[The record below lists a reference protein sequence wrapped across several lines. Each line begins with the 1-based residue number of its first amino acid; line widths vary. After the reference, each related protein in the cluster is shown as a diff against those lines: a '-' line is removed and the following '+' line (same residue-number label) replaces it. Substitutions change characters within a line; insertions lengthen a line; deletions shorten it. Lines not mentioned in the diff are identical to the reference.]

1 MEDCWKNVTRIQ
13 ENRFDSLP
21 VLYEISGCSCNNNCD
36 GNCSCCQLSHR
47 AEHIFDNQGRI
58 RTEFLKELDLLPSI
72 YECHSQCRCHGLL
85 CGNSSRVL
93 DVTSFVIQ
101 KTRDKGYGLF
111 ATVDIPAG
119 SVVVEYVGE
128 VIRHKE
134 ANKRLEAS
142 DMVYILEIREQ
153 YTNMTIRTC
162 IDATNF
168 GNESRFINHACE
180 SNCGILL
187 VRKGSIIPH
196 VFFIAKRL
204 IKKGEEITI
213 HYGGVSIPSKRV
225 PCRCGCSSC
234 CGFIPFSI

>member
-1 MEDCWKNVTRIQ
+1 M
-13 ENRFDSLP
+13 SLP
-21 VLYEISGCSCNNNCD
+21 WIIVWKFIACTGCYFVCYTENKRQGIWIICYCWYSCRK
-36 GNCSCCQLSHR
+36 CCCWVCGRGDST
-47 AEHIFDNQGRI
+47 QGSKQ
-58 RTEFLKELDLLPSI
+58 TTW
-72 YECHSQCRCHGLL
+72 SQWHGLHSWNT
-85 CGNSSRVL
+85 GAIHVV
-93 DVTSFVIQ
+93 DGI
-101 KTRDKGYGLF
+101 LF
-111 ATVDIPAG
+111 N
-119 SVVVEYVGE
+119 
-128 VIRHKE
+128 R
-134 ANKRLEAS
+134 R
-142 DMVYILEIREQ
+142 
-153 YTNMTIRTC
+153 NMTIRTC